1 MSEEKLTDSYLDSQ
15 LESHSENHSNE
26 TSDKETHEQVD
37 KQLHELKGSKN
48 PTDDSEDSDYSN
60 ELESDSVMTSASENS
75 SGSMDE
81 MKQILDSLQRQM
93 RQQKENLENTQA
105 ILQNKIILLQKN
117 NDEVTNQMK
126 EKDDTLVKAAE
137 ALKTMLS
144 DIQQMKEDKD
154 NMINQVLKDKEDLMT
169 LYKLLSQVEN
179 SKSSN
184 CSDELELT

>member
-15 LESHSENHSNE
+15 LESYSENHSNE
-26 TSDKETHEQVD
+26 TLDKETHEQID